1 MEKNHF
7 GNKIR
12 LGVLQKHKKNPR
24 LSTRVYKFWWS

>member
-12 LGVLQKHKKNPR
+12 LGVLQKHKKKPSSFDEG
-24 LSTRVYKFWWS
+24 LKFWWS